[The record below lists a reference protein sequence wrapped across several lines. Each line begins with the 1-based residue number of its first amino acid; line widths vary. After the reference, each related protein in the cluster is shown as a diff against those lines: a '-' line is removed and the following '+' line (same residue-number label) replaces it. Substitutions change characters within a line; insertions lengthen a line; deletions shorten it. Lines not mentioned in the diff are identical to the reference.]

1 MSLLKGQ
8 RTLLR
13 VAFGVIALVVVVV
26 VIRHLLRPRTS
37 QWENVLV
44 AARQWRPADGRLSG
58 GFHWT
63 SQASTNG
70 ASMTLQSAASSLKSE
85 FRGRS
90 DAEAQRMMA
99 AAAFATE
106 GSSVA
111 QPLLEQ
117 AVRAHPQN
125 ALLWSDLAAARM
137 VTAVE
142 QKRAADLPLAL
153 AAADRAIELSPN
165 LPEAR
170 FNRAAILAHL
180 GLRDSSSAEWQA
192 YLDRDPT
199 GEWATEAKRRLREL
213 GEHLDG
219 KLAIAET
226 LSAKTVT
233 IDSLRALVEAFP
245 QETRAHAETVL
256 FSQWATAEQKNDP
269 IAATLF
275 SQLRMFA
282 ALFEQRGEHL
292 LADTVSAAERAQRDP
307 RRKAQL
313 IEAYLTF
320 LQGRILQS
328 QQKPVLAEPLLR
340 RATTL
345 FRNAESPM
353 AFVAEYYFATTLF
366 DQTRVTEARP
376 IYSRLYDTADRVRH
390 RALTAQILWQLALC
404 DSYEGAW
411 SACIS
416 RNREAHALFVQ
427 LGETTNSAFID
438 AILAETYDRM
448 ARVEDGWRHR
458 VGAFAVL
465 SRLPDR
471 SRLAAALNGAIR
483 AEGFR
488 HQHESALALS
498 SIAIEESRR
507 AGSQSL
513 VAEAF
518 TRRALVLREAGDRDR
533 ALAAIADA
541 RKAANDNKDEKLRLR
556 ATADTDVIEASIVR
570 GFDPQRAIALLSNAI
585 DFYTQQ
591 HHDAWLPAARL
602 ERGRAHKAIRQTRA
616 ALADFEEAIRE
627 IERQRSS
634 IEESELRSGFFD
646 TVPDLFAET
655 VDLLIASGNNDAAF
669 AMAERARARTLYEQ
683 LGITKSAPDPDSAQ
697 QIRKR
702 LAPDEVIVEFQ
713 LLPNGIAIFCLDQS
727 ELSVVRTTLDTTQ
740 LRQKIAAFVGAVR
753 NDRVA
758 DARIAGVD
766 LWRSLLGPV
775 AGKIDQAKR
784 LVLVPDRFLHA
795 VPFPALVDAR
805 TSEYLIQRHELVLSP
820 RGSFGE
826 LAARPLR
833 LSPALIIGDPS
844 NPSAQEPRL
853 QHAAAEA
860 RKIARLYGTEPLLGT
875 SATRDALLA
884 KAPRSE
890 LIHYAGHARDS
901 NDTNGSQLI
910 LAGADKEEILDAS
923 EIAHLPLHN
932 TSLVVLAACGTL
944 SGDPERV
951 EGMPSLAR
959 AFLAA
964 GVPTVVGTLWDVP
977 DDSTA
982 SFFLDFH
989 KRLNAG
995 VHPVAAL
1002 REAQLAQ
1009 LQSANQEKMTWATIA
1024 IIGQR

>member
-1 MSLLKGQ
+1 MKRH

-13 VAFGVIALVVVVV
+13 VAGVGAITLVVGVVA
-26 VIRHLLRPRTS
+26 IRHLLRPRTS
-37 QWENVLV
+37 QWEEVIV

-63 SQASTNG
+63 SQASTG
-70 ASMTLQSAASSLKSE
+70 GVSLTLRSAASSLMSM

-90 DAEAQRMMA
+90 DAEAQRMVA
-99 AAAFATE
+99 AAAFTSK
-106 GSSVA
+106 GSSAA
-111 QPLLEQ
+111 QALLEQ

-137 VTAVE
+137 VTAME
-142 QKRAADLPLAL
+142 QQRAADLPLAL

-180 GLRDSSSAEWQA
+180 GLRDSSCAEWEA
-192 YLDRDPT
+192 YLDREPT
-199 GEWATEAKRRLREL
+199 GEWATEAARRLCEL
-213 GEHLDG
+213 DEHLDG

-226 LSAKTVT
+226 LSADTVT
-233 IDSLRALVEAFP
+233 IDSLRTLLAAFP

-256 FSQWATAEQKNDP
+256 FSQWAAAEQKNDP
-269 IAATLF
+269 MAATLL

-282 ALFEQRGEHL
+282 TLFEQRGEHL
-292 LADTVSAAERAQRDP
+292 LADAVSAAEQAQRDP
-307 RRKAQL
+307 RRKALL

-320 LQGRILQS
+320 LQGRMLQS
-328 QQKPVLAEPLLR
+328 KLNPVLAEPLLR

-345 FRNAESPM
+345 FRDAESPM
-353 AFVAEYYFATTLF
+353 AFVAEYYFATTFF
-366 DQTRVTEARP
+366 DQNRVTEARP
-376 IYSRLYDTADRVRH
+376 VYIRLYDTSDRTRH

-411 SACIS
+411 SGCIS
-416 RNREAHALFVQ
+416 RIREAHALFVQ
-427 LGETTNSAFID
+427 LGETTNSAFSD
-438 AILAETYDRM
+438 AILAEAYDRM

-465 SRLPDR
+465 SRLTDR

-498 SIAIEESRR
+498 SVAIDESRR
-507 AGSQSL
+507 AGSESL
-513 VAEAF
+513 VAEAY
-518 TRRALVLREAGDRDR
+518 TRRALVLREAGDRER

-541 RKAANDNKDEKLRLR
+541 RKAANANDDEKLRLR
-556 ATADTDVIEASIVR
+556 ATADTDVIEGSIVR
-570 GFDPQRAIALLSNAI
+570 AFDPQRAIALLTNAI

-602 ERGRAHKAIRQTRA
+602 ERGRAYKAMRQTRE

-646 TVPDLFAET
+646 TVPDLFAEA
-655 VDLLIASGNNDAAF
+655 VDLLIASGKTDAAF

-702 LAPDEVIVEFQ
+702 LAPDEIIVEFQ
-713 LLPNGIAIFCLDQS
+713 LLPNGVAIFCLDQS
-727 ELSVVRTTLDTTQ
+727 ELSVVRTTLDTAQ
-740 LRQKIAAFVGAVR
+740 LRQKTAELIGAVR

-758 DARIAGVD
+758 DARNAGVE
-766 LWRSLLGPV
+766 LWRSLLAPV
-775 AGKIDQAKR
+775 ADRIDRAKR

-805 TSEYLIQRHELVLSP
+805 TSEYLVQRHELVLSP
-820 RGSFGE
+820 RGSFGD
-826 LAARPLR
+826 LPARPLR
-833 LSPALIIGDPS
+833 LSPALVIGDPT

-853 QHAAAEA
+853 HYAAAEA
-860 RKIARLYGTEPLLGT
+860 RKIASLYGTEPLLGNN
-875 SATRDALLA
+875 ATRDALLA
-884 KAPRSE
+884 KAPLSA
-890 LIHYAGHARDS
+890 LIHYAGHARDGD
-901 NDTNGSQLI
+901 DTNESHLI
-910 LAGADKEEILDAS
+910 LAGAGKEEILDAS
-923 EIAHLPLHN
+923 EIARLPLNN

-995 VHPVAAL
+995 VYPVAAL